1 MKYFEYIIES
11 ITTRDVVI
19 SLIFLFIG
27 LASSWWIS
35 FHFYEK
41 SLADSKASASEEK
54 RISQLLFR
62 GIESQGT
69 IKYSRD
75 VSGKVVGVEIELSGQ
90 AVGNA
95 TASAT
100 LSSTPSKVPNKHFKM
115 DAQRHA
121 RPLN

>member
-41 SLADSKASASEEK
+41 SLADSKASAAEEK

-75 VSGKVVGVEIELSGQ
+75 VSGRVVGVEIEFNGQ

-95 TASAT
+95 TASGI
-100 LSSTPSKVPNKHFKM
+100 LSSTPSKMPNKHFKM
-115 DAQRHA
+115 DAQKDA

>member
-1 MKYFEYIIES
+1 MKYFEYKIES

-19 SLIFLFIG
+19 SLVFLFIG

-41 SLADSKASASEEK
+41 SLANSKASAAEEK
-54 RISQLLFR
+54 RLTLLLFR
-62 GIESQGT
+62 GIESHGT

-75 VSGKVVGVEIELSGQ
+75 ISGKVVGVEIELSGQ

-95 TASAT
+95 TASDT
-100 LSSTPSKVPNKHFKM
+100 LSSIPSKMPNKHFKM
-115 DAQRHA
+115 DAQKAA

>member
-41 SLADSKASASEEK
+41 SLADSKASAAEEK

-75 VSGKVVGVEIELSGQ
+75 VSGKVVGVEIEFNGQ

-95 TASAT
+95 TASGI
-100 LSSTPSKVPNKHFKM
+100 LSSTPSIMPNKHFKM
-115 DAQRHA
+115 DAQKDA